1 LKKGRAQEQVLEG
14 NDEMQK
20 YIIRTLIGSLPSLLG
35 VSLLV
40 FSLIRFLPG
49 DPVLAMFAESGA
61 SEQVIAQ
68 ARHALGLDEPIPVQ
82 YARFITNALR
92 GDLGRSMRTNE
103 PVINMIAAVLPATV
117 QLAVVG
123 IAIAFVTGIGLGILA
138 ALKMH
143 SIADTLVMVLALLA
157 VSMPSFWLGMVLILL
172 FGLSLG
178 WLPVTSTVGDLKSLI
193 LPAVVLGFSR
203 VGIIA
208 RLVRSSLIEVLHEP
222 YIATARA
229 KGLFERRVVTIHAM
243 KNALLPVLTVAGL
256 QLAGVLNGAVV
267 IETVF
272 SRQGIGFLVV
282 QAILTKDYA
291 VVQGVVLVGAS
302 VYILVNLT
310 VDILYGVVDPRIS
323 RT

>member
-1 LKKGRAQEQVLEG
+1 
-14 NDEMQK
+14 
-20 YIIRTLIGSLPSLLG
+20 
-35 VSLLV
+35 
-40 FSLIRFLPG
+40 
-49 DPVLAMFAESGA
+49 
-61 SEQVIAQ
+61 
-68 ARHALGLDEPIPVQ
+68 
-82 YARFITNALR
+82 
-92 GDLGRSMRTNE
+92 
-103 PVINMIAAVLPATV
+103 
-117 QLAVVG
+117 
-123 IAIAFVTGIGLGILA
+123 
-138 ALKMH
+138 
-143 SIADTLVMVLALLA
+143 
-157 VSMPSFWLGMVLILL
+157 
-172 FGLSLG
+172 LG

-229 KGLFERRVVTIHAM
+229 KRLFERRVVTIHAM

-282 QAILTKDYA
+282 QAILTKDYP